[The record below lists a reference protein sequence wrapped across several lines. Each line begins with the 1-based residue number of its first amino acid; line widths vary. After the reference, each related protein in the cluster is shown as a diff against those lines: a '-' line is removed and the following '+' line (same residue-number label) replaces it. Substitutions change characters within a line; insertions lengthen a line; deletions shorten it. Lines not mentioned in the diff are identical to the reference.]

1 MTYRN
6 TFLFIPRNDIQGD
19 SFFGIFSFS
28 SFSIKENEPFL
39 GGFAPPATGQTS
51 AVFSMVLDLFL
62 PKHCVHKDTARYVL
76 SNLKPFELLS
86 KVLAYRGDTSPKSSI
101 WPNLS

>member
-1 MTYRN
+1 MTCRN

-39 GGFAPPATGQTS
+39 GGFAPPATWANHRS
-51 AVFSMVLDLFL
+51 VF
-62 PKHCVHKDTARYVL
+62 
-76 SNLKPFELLS
+76 
-86 KVLAYRGDTSPKSSI
+86 
-101 WPNLS
+101 

>member
-39 GGFAPPATGQTS
+39 GGFASPATGRTS

-62 PKHCVHKDTARYVL
+62 PKHCVYKDTARYVL
-76 SNLKPFELLS
+76 SYSKPVKLLS
-86 KVLAYRGDTSPKSSI
+86 KALACRG
-101 WPNLS
+101 